1 MGAKSCGG
9 CLYNNGKRGT
19 VLDSNTILGGVGFMD
34 DMLAKYLLNCG
45 RPVHL

>member
-9 CLYNNGKRGT
+9 GCLCNNGKRGT

-34 DMLAKYLLNCG
+34 DMLAKT
-45 RPVHL
+45 H